1 MTVTVEVTPQKDEY
15 TPTAIAQEVD
25 NGHVPD
31 PETSV
36 NKTGLPD
43 GTTVTWKTTPDVST
57 PGSHPG
63 VALVHYP
70 DGTEDEVEVPVRV
83 KEQKET
89 FNPTAK
95 QPNQKVRHNE
105 VPDPEKSINTNDLPK
120 GTKYSWSEQPD
131 TSKPGSKT
139 GKVLITYPDKST
151 EEVTVTVEVTPQKD
165 EYDPQPKAQT
175 VDNGTVPEARNSIG
189 NIDKLPP
196 NTRFEWKNGA
206 PSTTEK
212 GDHPGTVLVT
222 YPDGTS
228 EEVEVKVNVRQINAN
243 GTPEIQPEAPD
254 FTGGVNT
261 PDAPTNEIPDYT
273 DPIGSTGVDENGNLI
288 VPPIVEAPDFTGGVN
303 APDAPISEVPEYTDP
318 IGSTGVDEN
327 GNLIIPPSVDI
338 PEFMGGTSTPDA
350 PTHEFS
356 EFNGNIAINGELPEP
371 AQLPKVKLII
381 TKWLD
386 ENGNE
391 LKPADAKTP
400 KVLGEENEAFEHGE
414 IEGYEFVRTEVD
426 ENGEV
431 VTHIF
436 RKVTSSGVTQTNDN
450 VKPEQTPDALHVPTN
465 ETHAQPE
472 KDEVKQ
478 KETQTTL
485 PKTGTAN
492 SLGLLS
498 VATSSI
504 LFGLGFFILS
514 KKEDEE

>member
-1 MTVTVEVTPQKDEY
+1 M
-15 TPTAIAQEVD
+15 
-25 NGHVPD
+25 
-31 PETSV
+31 
-36 NKTGLPD
+36 
-43 GTTVTWKTTPDVST
+43 
-57 PGSHPG
+57 
-63 VALVHYP
+63 
-70 DGTEDEVEVPVRV
+70 
-83 KEQKET
+83 
-89 FNPTAK
+89 
-95 QPNQKVRHNE
+95 
-105 VPDPEKSINTNDLPK
+105 
-120 GTKYSWSEQPD
+120 
-131 TSKPGSKT
+131 
-139 GKVLITYPDKST
+139 
-151 EEVTVTVEVTPQKD
+151 
-165 EYDPQPKAQT
+165 
-175 VDNGTVPEARNSIG
+175 PEARNSIG

-228 EEVEVKVNVRQINAN
+228 EEVEVVVKVREQKDTYTPEAKEQTVDNGTVPEARNSIGNVAGLPSGTTFTWKDNTPPNTSVTTPGKVDGTVVVHYPDGTSEEVQVKLTVRQINAN
-243 GTPEIQPEAPD
+243 GTPEIQP
-254 FTGGVNT
+254 
-261 PDAPTNEIPDYT
+261 
-273 DPIGSTGVDENGNLI
+273 
-288 VPPIVEAPDFTGGVN
+288 EAPDFTGGVN

-381 TKWLD
+381 TKWVD

-436 RKVTSSGVTQTNDN
+436 RKVASSGVTQTNDN

-472 KDEVKQ
+472 KDEVTQ